1 MPQQGEHGVN
11 RFDRNRA
18 RRGLTPENRAQTLPE
33 TTTTASNRATNT
45 ISLKIVSIGMAGSL
59 LRFSFSVI
67 SPQQAPPKRGQS
79 LPEWGLGLQQGVATG
94 QRRPEP
100 HHRLRR

>member
-1 MPQQGEHGVN
+1 MAMPQQGEHGVN

-18 RRGLTPENRAQTLPE
+18 RRGQTPENRAQTLPE

-67 SPQQAPPKRGQS
+67 SPQQVTPSGGKASPNGDWFALHGR
-79 LPEWGLGLQQGVATG
+79 
-94 QRRPEP
+94 
-100 HHRLRR
+100 